1 MSPARS
7 RAGDP
12 CGAAGPFNGT
22 LICALLSTQAYIIS
36 RGEKALKHWDYT
48 LQRLNSAW
56 STLGVQK
63 TEPVF
68 GHYQVPHNSNASCFI
83 EGIVRPCRPG
93 DHQVEMPPLI

>member
-1 MSPARS
+1 M
-7 RAGDP
+7 
-12 CGAAGPFNGT
+12 
-22 LICALLSTQAYIIS
+22 QAYIIS

-48 LQRLNSAW
+48 MQRLNSAW

-68 GHYQVPHNSNASCFI
+68 GHYQVPHNSNASCFV

-93 DHQVEMPPLI
+93 DHQVEIPNSSPSHPSPSSQAENLSRACRLPT